1 MKGLAENTHKVY
13 SSGQRMFL
21 NFCAM
26 AGLVA
31 VPAREEVLC
40 KFVAQLAEEGLK
52 HRTIKCYM
60 AGIRHLHI
68 AEGLGDPF
76 LPPLAKLHY
85 VLRGVKRSQG
95 EAGKRERLPITPPIL
110 RKIKA
115 VWDNSTGDPDLIMM
129 WAACC
134 LACFGF
140 LRAGELT
147 VPSDSAFDPSV
158 HLSWGDL
165 AVDAPGNPTVL
176 SVRLKASKTDP
187 FRKGITLYIGRV
199 SSDLCP
205 VSAVLAYLL
214 SRGKS
219 DGPLF
224 RFKDG
229 RPLTRQRFVAA
240 VRDALRK
247 AGVDAES
254 YAGHSFRIGAA
265 TTAAA
270 RGLED
275 STVQTLGRWKSLAY
289 LEYIRIPRHQLA
301 SYSARLC

>member
-1 MKGLAENTHKVY
+1 MGAP
-13 SSGQRMFL
+13 S
-21 NFCAM
+21 
-26 AGLVA
+26 
-31 VPAREEVLC
+31 
-40 KFVAQLAEEGLK
+40 
-52 HRTIKCYM
+52 
-60 AGIRHLHI
+60 
-68 AEGLGDPF
+68 
-76 LPPLAKLHY
+76 
-85 VLRGVKRSQG
+85 
-95 EAGKRERLPITPPIL
+95 ITPPIL
-110 RKIKA
+110 RTIKG
-115 VWDNSTGDPDLIMM
+115 VWDNSTDDPDLIMM

-134 LACFGF
+134 LAFFGF

-158 HLSWGDL
+158 HLLWGDL

-254 YAGHSFRIGAA
+254 YAGHSFRIRAA
-265 TTAAA
+265 TTAVA

-275 STVQTLGRWKSLAY
+275 STVQTLGRWKNLAY
-289 LEYIRIPRHQLA
+289 LEYIHIPRHQLA

>member
-1 MKGLAENTHKVY
+1 M
-13 SSGQRMFL
+13 
-21 NFCAM
+21 
-26 AGLVA
+26 
-31 VPAREEVLC
+31 
-40 KFVAQLAEEGLK
+40 
-52 HRTIKCYM
+52 
-60 AGIRHLHI
+60 
-68 AEGLGDPF
+68 
-76 LPPLAKLHY
+76 
-85 VLRGVKRSQG
+85 
-95 EAGKRERLPITPPIL
+95 
-110 RKIKA
+110 
-115 VWDNSTGDPDLIMM
+115 
-129 WAACC
+129 
-134 LACFGF
+134 
-140 LRAGELT
+140 
-147 VPSDSAFDPSV
+147 PSDSAFDPSV

-187 FRKGITLYIGRV
+187 FQKGITLYIGRV

-229 RPLTRQRFVAA
+229 RPLTRQQFVAA
-240 VRDALRK
+240 VQDALRK

-275 STVQTLGRWKSLAY
+275 ST
-289 LEYIRIPRHQLA
+289 I
-301 SYSARLC
+301 